1 MKENKR
7 ELKVH
12 EADETASAAFRS
24 ERREH
29 QCREERRQRK
39 AHDYY
44 ERERGAGFE

>member
-29 QCREERRQRK
+29 QCREMIEIEKGSRVL
-39 AHDYY
+39 
-44 ERERGAGFE
+44 

>member
-24 ERREH
+24 EH
-29 QCREERRQRK
+29 QCREDR
-39 AHDYY
+39 D
-44 ERERGAGFE
+44 RERLTSTMREKEGAGLE